1 MEQIIAGVFE
11 VDPADRDTWL
21 ASRTALVRRSRA
33 EAGCITYVFAPD
45 PLEPGLVQLFER
57 WESEEALDAH
67 RQVLAA
73 SPPPDAG
80 VPLVRS
86 EVRYFAATEIPR

>member
-1 MEQIIAGVFE
+1 MH
-11 VDPADRDTWL
+11 
-21 ASRTALVRRSRA
+21 RSRA

-45 PLEPGLVQLFER
+45 PIEAGLVQLFER

-73 SPPPDAG
+73 SPAPDPG
-80 VPLVRS
+80 VPVIRS
-86 EVRYFAATEIPR
+86 EVRFFAATEIPR